1 MRDRSTNEPGH
12 SGTETSHSGL
22 GWLIARPIA
31 HRGLHDVAA
40 GVIENSIPAA
50 EAAIAGRFGIE
61 CDVQL
66 SADGEAMVF
75 HDFVLDRLTET
86 TGAVA
91 ALKAD
96 ALAAITLKGSAAR
109 IPTLS
114 GFLDLIAG
122 RVPLVIEIKS
132 RFNGDLALTR
142 RAAEIVSGRAGQPI
156 VFKSFDPDIVT
167 ALRDLAPAVPR
178 GIVAMNDYSY
188 DDFAH
193 LDAAKRHAMAN
204 LLHFNE
210 SRPDFLSWKVV
221 DLESAAPY
229 LCRNALGM
237 PLMSWTV
244 RTPADREKAAR
255 HADQM
260 VFEGFTP

>member
-1 MRDRSTNEPGH
+1 MRDRATSEHSSSGNEH
-12 SGTETSHSGL
+12 AHSGL
-22 GWLIARPIA
+22 GWLTARPIA
-31 HRGLHDVAA
+31 HRGLHDAAA

-50 EAAIAGRFGIE
+50 QAAIAGRFGIE

-75 HDFVLDRLTET
+75 HDFVLDRLTEKAGT
-86 TGAVA
+86 VA
-91 ALKAD
+91 SLKAD
-96 ALAAITLKGSAAR
+96 ALAAITLKGSQAR

-114 GFLDLIAG
+114 DFLGVIAG
-122 RVPLVIEIKS
+122 RVPVVIEIKS

-142 RAAEIVSGRAGQPI
+142 RAAEVVSDHAGQPI

-167 ALRDLAPAVPR
+167 ALRELAPAVPR

-188 DDFAH
+188 DDYAH
-193 LDAAKRHAMAN
+193 LDAARRHAMAN
-204 LLHFNE
+204 LLHFGE

-244 RTPADREKAAR
+244 RTAADRERAAR

>member
-1 MRDRSTNEPGH
+1 MRDRSLSEH
-12 SGTETSHSGL
+12 SRSGL
-22 GWLIARPIA
+22 DWLVARPIA
-31 HRGLHDVAA
+31 HRGLHDAAA

-50 EAAIAGRFGIE
+50 EAAITGRFGIE

-75 HDFVLDRLTET
+75 HDFVLDRLTDQS
-86 TGAVA
+86 GAVA
-91 ALKAD
+91 SLKAD
-96 ALAAITLKGSAAR
+96 ALAAIPLKGSDAR

-156 VFKSFDPDIVT
+156 VFKSFDPEIVA
-167 ALRDLAPAVPR
+167 ALRDLAPAIPR

-193 LDAAKRHAMAN
+193 LDAARRHAMAN
-204 LLHFNE
+204 LLHFGE
-210 SRPDFLSWKVV
+210 SRPDFLSWKVG

-237 PLMSWTV
+237 PLMAWTV
-244 RTPADREKAAR
+244 RTAADREKAAR
-255 HADQM
+255 HADQI

>member
-1 MRDRSTNEPGH
+1 MRDRSMHEH
-12 SGTETSHSGL
+12 SHSGL

-31 HRGLHDVAA
+31 HRGLHDAAA

-50 EAAIAGRFGIE
+50 EAAIAGGFGIE

-75 HDFVLDRLTET
+75 HDFGLDRLTGHS
-86 TGAVA
+86 GAA
-91 ALKAD
+91 AAQKAE
-96 ALAAITLKGSAAR
+96 ALAAITLKGSEAK

-132 RFNGDLALTR
+132 RFDGDLALTR

-156 VFKSFDPDIVT
+156 VFKSFDPEIVT
-167 ALRDLAPAVPR
+167 ALRDIAPAVPR
-178 GIVAMNDYSY
+178 GIVAMNDYTY
-188 DDFAH
+188 DDYAH
-193 LDAAKRHAMAN
+193 LDAGKRRAMAN
-204 LLHFNE
+204 LLHFDE
-210 SRPDFLSWKVV
+210 SRPDFLSWKVS

-244 RTPADREKAAR
+244 RTPADRAMAAR

-260 VFEGFTP
+260 VFEGFKP